1 MKSLL
6 SSLFDTQLM
15 DHMAVQPEEK
25 MRNIQKDITLTAGG
39 SPQGFRLTK
48 PDAFSGVEILRLLLR
63 LQGEPPATA
72 GGGCFAGGEVNR
84 ISADARGARD
94 GIPSAVRVRNL
105 TPQCG
110 VAPTEVAEAAGAER
124 SYTVLDL
131 ITSLSSDELR
141 SVMTSC
147 LNHTEVLLPAGPHP
161 VMTGSEWGYPELKH
175 DTVSCMKLVL
185 EEITWALEGF
195 FGGGGPDS
203 LPADATTSRSSARTS
218 TSSSS
223 SR

>member
-1 MKSLL
+1 MRCKLRRISKDLSL
-6 SSLFDTQLM
+6 T
-15 DHMAVQPEEK
+15 
-25 MRNIQKDITLTAGG
+25 IGG

-63 LQGEPPATA
+63 LQ
-72 GGGCFAGGEVNR
+72 
-84 ISADARGARD
+84 DARPEES
-94 GIPSAVRVRNL
+94 PS
-105 TPQCG
+105 
-110 VAPTEVAEAAGAER
+110 
-124 SYTVLDL
+124 VLDL

-147 LNHTEVLLPAGPHP
+147 LNHIEVLLPAGPHP

-175 DTVSCMKLVL
+175 DTISCMKLVL

-195 FGGGGPDS
+195 FGDGGPDS
-203 LPADATTSRSSARTS
+203 PPADATTSRPSARTS
-218 TSSSS
+218 TGSSS

>member
-1 MKSLL
+1 
-6 SSLFDTQLM
+6 
-15 DHMAVQPEEK
+15 
-25 MRNIQKDITLTAGG
+25 MRQITKDIQIIIDG

-63 LQGEPPATA
+63 LQ
-72 GGGCFAGGEVNR
+72 
-84 ISADARGARD
+84 DARPEES
-94 GIPSAVRVRNL
+94 PS
-105 TPQCG
+105 
-110 VAPTEVAEAAGAER
+110 
-124 SYTVLDL
+124 VLDL

-141 SVMTSC
+141 SVMISC

-175 DTVSCMKLVL
+175 DTISCMKLVL

-195 FGGGGPDS
+195 FGDGGSTAP
-203 LPADATTSRSSARTS
+203 PADATTSRPSARTS
-218 TSSSS
+218 TVSSS

>member
-1 MKSLL
+1 MDFSVTVYVDYITDGRIRQCFMRCKLRRISKDLSL
-6 SSLFDTQLM
+6 T
-15 DHMAVQPEEK
+15 
-25 MRNIQKDITLTAGG
+25 IGG
-39 SPQGFRLTK
+39 SPLSFRLTK

-63 LQGEPPATA
+63 LQ
-72 GGGCFAGGEVNR
+72 
-84 ISADARGARD
+84 DARPEEN
-94 GIPSAVRVRNL
+94 PS
-105 TPQCG
+105 
-110 VAPTEVAEAAGAER
+110 
-124 SYTVLDL
+124 VLDL
-131 ITSLSSDELR
+131 ITTLSGDELR

-185 EEITWALEGF
+185 EEITWALEGVY
-195 FGGGGPDS
+195 GAGGPDS
-203 LPADATTSRSSARTS
+203 QPADATTPRPSARTS

>member
-1 MKSLL
+1 MRCKLRRISKDLSL
-6 SSLFDTQLM
+6 T
-15 DHMAVQPEEK
+15 
-25 MRNIQKDITLTAGG
+25 IGG
-39 SPQGFRLTK
+39 SPLSFRLTK

-63 LQGEPPATA
+63 LQ
-72 GGGCFAGGEVNR
+72 
-84 ISADARGARD
+84 DARPEES
-94 GIPSAVRVRNL
+94 PS
-105 TPQCG
+105 
-110 VAPTEVAEAAGAER
+110 
-124 SYTVLDL
+124 VLDL

-195 FGGGGPDS
+195 FGDGGPDS
-203 LPADATTSRSSARTS
+203 LPADATTPRPSARTS
-218 TSSSS
+218 TGSSS

>member
-1 MKSLL
+1 MRRISKDLSLTI
-6 SSLFDTQLM
+6 D
-15 DHMAVQPEEK
+15 
-25 MRNIQKDITLTAGG
+25 G
-39 SPQGFRLTK
+39 SPLSFRLTK

-63 LQGEPPATA
+63 LQDDRPE
-72 GGGCFAGGEVNR
+72 E
-84 ISADARGARD
+84 S
-94 GIPSAVRVRNL
+94 PS
-105 TPQCG
+105 
-110 VAPTEVAEAAGAER
+110 
-124 SYTVLDL
+124 VLDL

-195 FGGGGPDS
+195 FGDGGRNAP
-203 LPADATTSRSSARTS
+203 PADATTSL
-218 TSSSS
+218 
-223 SR
+223 

>member
-1 MKSLL
+1 MRRISKDLSL
-6 SSLFDTQLM
+6 T
-15 DHMAVQPEEK
+15 
-25 MRNIQKDITLTAGG
+25 IGG
-39 SPQGFRLTK
+39 SPLSFRLTK

-63 LQGEPPATA
+63 LQNANPE
-72 GGGCFAGGEVNR
+72 EN
-84 ISADARGARD
+84 S
-94 GIPSAVRVRNL
+94 S
-105 TPQCG
+105 
-110 VAPTEVAEAAGAER
+110 
-124 SYTVLDL
+124 VLDL

-195 FGGGGPDS
+195 FGDGGPDS
-203 LPADATTSRSSARTS
+203 LPADATTSP
-218 TSSSS
+218 
-223 SR
+223 

>member
-1 MKSLL
+1 
-6 SSLFDTQLM
+6 
-15 DHMAVQPEEK
+15 
-25 MRNIQKDITLTAGG
+25 MRTITKDIQMILDG
-39 SPQGFRLTK
+39 SLINFRLTK

-63 LQGEPPATA
+63 LQDQSSCHPEPQAKDL
-72 GGGCFAGGEVNR
+72 
-84 ISADARGARD
+84 S
-94 GIPSAVRVRNL
+94 
-105 TPQCG
+105 
-110 VAPTEVAEAAGAER
+110 
-124 SYTVLDL
+124 VLDL
-131 ITSLSSDELR
+131 ISSLSTDELR

-203 LPADATTSRSSARTS
+203 PPADATTSRPSARTS

>member
-1 MKSLL
+1 
-6 SSLFDTQLM
+6 
-15 DHMAVQPEEK
+15 
-25 MRNIQKDITLTAGG
+25 MRQITKDIQLFIGG

-63 LQGEPPATA
+63 LQD
-72 GGGCFAGGEVNR
+72 R
-84 ISADARGARD
+84 QSA
-94 GIPSAVRVRNL
+94 PS
-105 TPQCG
+105 
-110 VAPTEVAEAAGAER
+110 
-124 SYTVLDL
+124 VLDL

-175 DTVSCMKLVL
+175 DTISCMKLVL

-195 FGGGGPDS
+195 FGGGGPNAP
-203 LPADATTSRSSARTS
+203 PADATTSP
-218 TSSSS
+218 
-223 SR
+223 